1 MKKRTIAAAV
11 AAAALVAGCSAS
23 GGGSHPH
30 VAHPA
35 SGTDVV
41 PSASGV
47 PAKRTVAACAKF
59 RSATIIMLE
68 RGPANAAALK
78 KFGRTARRLGHQV
91 ADGQPGPDRAL
102 GTALTL
108 VGTHALAIASGKTPG
123 GLIAA
128 YKVVTRDAAKVETTC
143 PNGSQAAS

>member
-1 MKKRTIAAAV
+1 MKRRTIATTV
-11 AAAALVAGCSAS
+11 ATAALVAGCSAS
-23 GGGSHPH
+23 GGGSHSH
-30 VAHPA
+30 AAHPA

-41 PSASGV
+41 PSAAGV

-68 RGPANAAALK
+68 RGPTDPAALK
-78 KFGRTARRLGHQV
+78 RFGRTARRLGHQV
-91 ADGQPGPDRAL
+91 AAGKPGPDRAL

-108 VGTHALAIASGKTPG
+108 VGTHALAIASGKTPR

-128 YKVVTRDAAKVETTC
+128 YKAVTRDAAKVETTC